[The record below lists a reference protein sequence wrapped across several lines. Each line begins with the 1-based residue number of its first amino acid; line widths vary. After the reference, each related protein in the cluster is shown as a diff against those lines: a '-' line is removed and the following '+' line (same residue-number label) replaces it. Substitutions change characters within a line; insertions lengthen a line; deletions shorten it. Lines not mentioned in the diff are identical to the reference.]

1 MAARQ
6 ITTTQ
11 TLEDFRVQFNALS
24 ATDFGDI
31 ATLDSN
37 LTAIVLPIPSLVCS
51 VCDPTNVK
59 KKKSIAAPAISTN
72 IQLNVTSICA
82 FFI

>member
-6 ITTTQ
+6 ISATQ

-37 LTAIVLPIPSLVCS
+37 LTATS
-51 VCDPTNVK
+51 VICLLYTSD
-59 KKKSIAAPAISTN
+59 AADE
-72 IQLNVTSICA
+72 
-82 FFI
+82 

>member
-6 ITTTQ
+6 ITTSQ

-24 ATDFGDI
+24 ASDFGDI

-37 LTAIVLPIPSLVCS
+37 LSATSVIGAVNELYAAIAGALSF
-51 VCDPTNVK
+51 T
-59 KKKSIAAPAISTN
+59 ISDGSSN
-72 IQLNVTSICA
+72 N
-82 FFI
+82 